1 LVQINKKLALL
12 FSGDFPEGNT
22 KNARLKAIA
31 SSLSDQYWDSTF
43 ISVMPARFS
52 KNLSYSQPKQWHGFT
67 IKFSSVSRKYPPFFI
82 LRLFQ
87 VAVGHLG
94 MIAFILFRSKKYDLL
109 YFYNPRWTDTLPSL
123 ILSSWLGR
131 KTVVDQT
138 ELFSTGKNKK
148 IHLSEERLV
157 SKHATKVLAISN
169 GIQMHFQLSRK
180 DKVEFFPILVDFNR
194 FDRTTTEQQFLMG
207 YIGSFA
213 AKDGVYMLLDA
224 ISLLIP
230 QLPQIKLRLIG
241 HNPKLQE
248 LVAEVASRG
257 LADYVEVTGTV
268 TFQDIPCLLQ
278 ECDTLIMNRDSSAFA
293 SFGYPI
299 KLGEYFACKKPV
311 LMSNG
316 GGFSDDFEDRNQV
329 YKYTVDSAESLSNT
343 LLYRYDNVEE
353 SDAVAKRGYLFA
365 KYHFDS
371 RTIGPLVAKMF
382 REI

>member
-365 KYHFDS
+365 KNHFDS
-371 RTIGPLVAKMF
+371 RTIGPLVAKIF

>member
-1 LVQINKKLALL
+1 LGQINTKLALF

-22 KNARLKAIA
+22 KNARLKVLAIR
-31 SSLSDQYWDSTF
+31 LSEYKWDSTF
-43 ISVMPARFS
+43 ISLMPARFS
-52 KNLSYSQPKQWHGFT
+52 KNISYCQPKQWHGFN
-67 IKFSSVSRKYPPFFI
+67 IKFSSISRKYPPFFI

-87 VAVGHLG
+87 VLVGHFG

-157 SKHATKVLAISN
+157 SKHATKVLAISKS
-169 GIQMHFQLSRK
+169 IQKHFQSSRN
-180 DKVEFFPILVDFNR
+180 DKVELFPILVDFNR
-194 FDRTTTEQQFLMG
+194 FDIKQTEQQFLMG

-213 AKDGVYMLLDA
+213 AKDGVHLLLDA

-248 LVAEVASRG
+248 LVEEVASRN
-257 LADYVEVTGTV
+257 LADHVEVTGTV
-268 TFQDIPCLLQ
+268 TFQDIPCLLK
-278 ECDTLIMNRDSSAFA
+278 ECDTLIMNRDSSAFS

-299 KLGEYFACKKPV
+299 KLGEYFACSKPV

-316 GGFSDDFEDRNQV
+316 GGFSDDFEDGNQV
-329 YKYTVDSAESLSNT
+329 FKYTVDSAESLSNT
-343 LLYRYDNVEE
+343 MLYRYDNAEE

-365 KYHFDS
+365 KDHFDS
-371 RTIGPLVAKMF
+371 RTVGPLVVKVF